1 MPCAFSVS
9 GFLYDVT
16 FSLYFSIFFAVFLL
30 VLPNKAYTSRVFKGL
45 CHLSFFVFLYALY
58 FTQVAEWLFWD
69 EFSTRFNFIAVD
81 YLVYG
86 TEVTHNIYES
96 YPVALSSGRDPC
108 RLPDHPLRGKESP
121 DGPFAYPGKFSKK
134 AVHHVVHPAG
144 VPCLVLFRRAIPP
157 GFFCEQLR
165 KGAGLQ
171 WALSTGRRFQEQHPG
186 L

>member
-1 MPCAFSVS
+1 MPKSRYNILFLACTINVFCFTILRAVLYARSWGVMDHSLSNALRVFGL

-16 FSLYFSIFFAVFLL
+16 FSLYFSIFFAIFLL
-30 VLPNKAYTSRVFKGL
+30 VLPNKAYNSRVFKGL

-96 YPVALSSGRDPC
+96 YPVALSLWQGS
-108 RLPDHPLRGKESP
+108 LP
-121 DGPFAYPGKFSKK
+121 
-134 AVHHVVHPAG
+134 
-144 VPCLVLFRRAIPP
+144 PP
-157 GFFCEQLR
+157 
-165 KGAGLQ
+165 
-171 WALSTGRRFQEQHPG
+171 
-186 L
+186 